1 MLKRLGW
8 AILIAGTLLFYL
20 AGQRKNPPAFFADE
34 SANSYNAYTLA
45 TRGVDQWGHRYPL
58 FISAYGEI
66 DHHPVPVN
74 PTQIYLLAGVFRV
87 VHPSN
92 LVARRV
98 SAFSGYAAALLLAAL
113 AWRITRSHLI
123 AAITLLTA
131 IATPML
137 FEISRLAFEVSLYPL
152 AAAAFLWSV
161 YEASRHERWSAAQ
174 IASIIGSLL
183 LVAYNYSIGR
193 LLAALLLGLLVAVFA
208 TRRRMVALAVI
219 ATLFVA
225 LAVIPM
231 ALYNHRTNGSLTERF
246 QYLSYGGELRHY
258 PLHLLAA
265 FEQHYVDNLL
275 PLSMAVRG
283 DPNPRHHVPG
293 SGGSILLMSYVL
305 AGIGA
310 VIGLRRRD
318 RWWIFVSAGTLLS
331 IVPASLTNDQFHSLR
346 LSPFPVF
353 LITLSIL
360 ALWSIKPKWL
370 IAVLALGVIQA
381 AWFFYVFHRD
391 GADRWLYFDAGAGQV
406 VRDALATG
414 QRPIRLDIGTPVHAY
429 WFAAQHD
436 VDRSVFLQGATT
448 VHGSLVITDHPIPPN
463 TRVVSNHWP
472 FAAYVVP

>member
-1 MLKRLGW
+1 VLKRAGW
-8 AILIAGTLLFYL
+8 AILIAGTLSFYL

-66 DHHPVPVN
+66 DHHPVPIN

-98 SAFSGYAAALLLAAL
+98 AALSGYAAALLLAAL
-113 AWRITRSHLI
+113 AWRITHSHLV
-123 AAITLLTA
+123 AAITLLTV

-161 YEASRHERWSAAQ
+161 YEASRHDRWSAAH
-174 IASIIGSLL
+174 IASITASLL

-219 ATLFVA
+219 AMLFVA

-231 ALYNHRTNGSLTERF
+231 ALYNHRTNDSLTERF
-246 QYLSYGGELRHY
+246 QYLSYVGGLRNH
-258 PLHLLAA
+258 PLQLLAA

-275 PLSMAVRG
+275 PLGMAVRG

-305 AGIGA
+305 AVIGA

-331 IVPASLTNDQFHSLR
+331 LVPASLTNDQFHTLR

-391 GADRWLYFDAGAGQV
+391 GADRRLYFDAGVGQV

-414 QRPIRLDIGTPVHAY
+414 QRPVHLDIGTPVHAY
-429 WFAAQHD
+429 WFAAQQD
-436 VDRSVFLQGATT
+436 VDRSVFLPGATAA
-448 VHGSLVITDHPIPPN
+448 HGSLVITDHPIPPN
-463 TRVVSNHWP
+463 VQVVSNHWP